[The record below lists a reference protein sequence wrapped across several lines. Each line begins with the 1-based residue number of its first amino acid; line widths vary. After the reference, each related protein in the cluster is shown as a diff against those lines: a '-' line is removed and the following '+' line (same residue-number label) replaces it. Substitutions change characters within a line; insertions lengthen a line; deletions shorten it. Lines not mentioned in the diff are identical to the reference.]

1 MDLTN
6 IKPCVECKKY
16 WECAAKYQ
24 KSLTTAVGAMSAVRS
39 CKLLVL
45 GDDCFEEGDNNA

>member
-16 WECAAKYQ
+16 WECTAKWIEI
-24 KSLTTAVGAMSAVRS
+24 SNWAISAMFEVRGRRI
-39 CKLLVL
+39 LVL
-45 GDDCFEEGDNNA
+45 GEDCFEEGDNA